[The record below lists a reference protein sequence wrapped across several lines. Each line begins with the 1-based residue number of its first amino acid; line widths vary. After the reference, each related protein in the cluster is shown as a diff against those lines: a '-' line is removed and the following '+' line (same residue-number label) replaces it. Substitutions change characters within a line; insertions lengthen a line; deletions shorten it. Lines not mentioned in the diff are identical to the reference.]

1 MQMNQQIRL
10 STQWSA
16 HNLFP
21 CHEDNHFTCV
31 VNAKL
36 GNANEIIQPADGMG
50 VVDAFHTYFQYSQ
63 YSQYSPIHKA
73 SIIIHHV
80 FRTQKFVGK
89 SLVSNES

>member
-1 MQMNQQIRL
+1 MNQQIRL

-50 VVDAFHTYFQYSQ
+50 VVDAFHTYFLYTPLSTRLVLL
-63 YSQYSPIHKA
+63 YTM
-73 SIIIHHV
+73 
-80 FRTQKFVGK
+80 FFVHK
-89 SLVSNES
+89 SLWASPLFQTKAEFPKT